1 MRASISDPLPRRE
14 GGVMSALGKLVRTTA
29 FKLLL
34 AYLLVFMVF
43 AFATLGYVAWS
54 ARRVLDAQFASTI
67 DAEINGLREQFGGP
81 GGLRRLVATVERRSR
96 MPGASLYLVTTPA
109 GERSPAISAH
119 SLRGCST
126 GRASSKRITGVRTT
140 TRRRRPTGRSSGSIS
155 CPPASV
161 SSSAA
166 TWRKGRA
173 CARPSRMRSVRP

>member
-96 MPGASLYLVTTPA
+96 MLPVPRDDSGRRAGRRQYRHTLPPGVLDRPGQFETA
-109 GERSPAISAH
+109 
-119 SLRGCST
+119 
-126 GRASSKRITGVRTT
+126 VRTT